1 MGRLLCGFGLLFWSP
16 LIGFIN
22 APRSETE
29 GRLPV
34 MIKSFFFFLRRV
46 RGCVAEVISSVQT
59 LEMKLPP
66 EWFRYLQEHFSL
78 ARD

>member
-22 APRSETE
+22 VPRSETE
-29 GRLPV
+29 GLLRILTNR
-34 MIKSFFFFLRRV
+34 MSFLESEV
-46 RGCVAEVISSVQT
+46 EVISSVQT

-66 EWFRYLQEHFSL
+66 EWFRYLQDHFSL
-78 ARD
+78 ARG